1 MRKNKGIVI
10 VVTRK
15 HNKKYKYNIPF
26 AANKTPKLYKSNDCE
41 TSGKYSAERVNLFCE
56 RKRFFT
62 SRKSR
67 VLIISEKENRIF

>member
-26 AANKTPKLYKSNDCE
+26 ATNKTPKLCKSNIA
-41 TSGKYSAERVNLFCE
+41 KQAVNILQSA
-56 RKRFFT
+56 
-62 SRKSR
+62 
-67 VLIISEKENRIF
+67 